1 MRTRYTRPS
10 ILLGASRVCVYR
22 EACFAFGGPRSSL
35 GCLPSCVQLSRF
47 IQSIHSVSRVTSL
60 MCVLP
65 PRIPLAALVCEP
77 GVMPDVRGQVMCAQG
92 VGIVASRSG

>member
-1 MRTRYTRPS
+1 
-10 ILLGASRVCVYR
+10 
-22 EACFAFGGPRSSL
+22 
-35 GCLPSCVQLSRF
+35 
-47 IQSIHSVSRVTSL
+47 